1 MNELEDLKKK
11 IDHLEYDEINPMKED
26 INDIKV
32 NISKYDLLIKQA
44 LESNKKVSDSLEVL
58 KDTMV
63 EVSRSVRDS
72 NRINDEITKTI
83 EELNKRISS
92 VDNNTKKRKNV
103 HLDEVDLT
111 QMSLFDTI
119 SDNDIIDELR
129 NVDIGNL
136 TPLDALNKLY
146 ELQNKVKNR
155 W

>member
-26 INDIKV
+26 INEIKV

-92 VDNNTKKRKNV
+92 VDNNTK
-103 HLDEVDLT
+103 
-111 QMSLFDTI
+111 
-119 SDNDIIDELR
+119 
-129 NVDIGNL
+129 
-136 TPLDALNKLY
+136 DALEKFETKITEIDNKSKLDIM
-146 ELQNKVKNR
+146 LWVKNN
-155 W
+155 WFGIVGILGIIYTVIKNMI

>member
-92 VDNNTKKRKNV
+92 VDNNTKDALEKFETKIT
-103 HLDEVDLT
+103 E
-111 QMSLFDTI
+111 I
-119 SDNDIIDELR
+119 DNKSKLDIILWM
-129 NVDIGNL
+129 
-136 TPLDALNKLY
+136 
-146 ELQNKVKNR
+146 KNN
-155 W
+155 WFGIVGILGIIYTVIKNII

>member
-26 INDIKV
+26 INEIKV

-92 VDNNTKKRKNV
+92 VDNNTK
-103 HLDEVDLT
+103 
-111 QMSLFDTI
+111 
-119 SDNDIIDELR
+119 
-129 NVDIGNL
+129 
-136 TPLDALNKLY
+136 DALEKFETKITEIDNKSKLDIM
-146 ELQNKVKNR
+146 LWMKNN
-155 W
+155 WFGIIGVLGIIYTIIKNTI

>member
-26 INDIKV
+26 INEIKV

-92 VDNNTKKRKNV
+92 VDNNTKEALGKFETKITEIDNKSKLDIVLWLKNNWFGIV
-103 HLDEVDLT
+103 GVLGIIY
-111 QMSLFDTI
+111 TI
-119 SDNDIIDELR
+119 I
-129 NVDIGNL
+129 
-136 TPLDALNKLY
+136 
-146 ELQNKVKNR
+146 KNMI
-155 W
+155 

>member
-92 VDNNTKKRKNV
+92 VDNNTK
-103 HLDEVDLT
+103 
-111 QMSLFDTI
+111 
-119 SDNDIIDELR
+119 
-129 NVDIGNL
+129 
-136 TPLDALNKLY
+136 DALEKSETKITEIDNKSKLDIM
-146 ELQNKVKNR
+146 LWVKNN
-155 W
+155 WFGIIGVIGIIYTIIKNMI

>member
-1 MNELEDLKKK
+1 MNEFEDLKKK

-26 INDIKV
+26 INEIKITLTS
-32 NISKYDLLIKQA
+32 NDLLVKQA

-92 VDNNTKKRKNV
+92 VDNNTK
-103 HLDEVDLT
+103 
-111 QMSLFDTI
+111 
-119 SDNDIIDELR
+119 
-129 NVDIGNL
+129 
-136 TPLDALNKLY
+136 DALDKFENRIIEIDNKSKLDIV
-146 ELQNKVKNR
+146 LWLKNN
-155 W
+155 WFGIVGILGIIYTIIKNMI